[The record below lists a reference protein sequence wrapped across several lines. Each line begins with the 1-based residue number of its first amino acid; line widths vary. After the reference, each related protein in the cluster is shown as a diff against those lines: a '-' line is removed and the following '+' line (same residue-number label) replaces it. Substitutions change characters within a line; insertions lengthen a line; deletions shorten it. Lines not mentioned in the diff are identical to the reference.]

1 MLPGSEVGKSEVPSR
16 KLKKISWWNK
26 GCPKGF
32 FGKNCKRK
40 RNCANSGHGHGVCS
54 ACLCAPGRC
63 GRFCHLR

>member
-32 FGKNCKRK
+32 FGKNCKR
-40 RNCANSGHGHGVCS
+40 NVTAPTAAVAAGCAVPVCVHQG
-54 ACLCAPGRC
+54 AVG
-63 GRFCHLR
+63 GFVI